1 MSWTDQV
8 RRNAF
13 SPSVHMAALVP
24 TGRIRFNFLPQHQRN
39 HQAQRPPNSSKP
51 DFPFPVAKYPSS
63 ELLSPSLLD
72 ASPTP
77 EILTWG
83 FAEVLPRGNDK
94 PDKKTPSS
102 SLHQLR
108 TRLFDQSKR
117 GLWFQP
123 LSRLDF
129 RPALSRI
136 DGCAGHPSPFRGF
149 FTGQIYCYPEKSCT
163 TVSPDHRPRPH
174 GHTNTRFGHEGA
186 FLPPDS
192 HN

>member
-13 SPSVHMAALVP
+13 SPSVHMAALAP

-63 ELLSPSLLD
+63 ELL
-72 ASPTP
+72 
-77 EILTWG
+77 
-83 FAEVLPRGNDK
+83 
-94 PDKKTPSS
+94 SS

-149 FTGQIYCYPEKSCT
+149 LLDRFIVIRKNRAQPSVLT
-163 TVSPDHRPRPH
+163 TDRVRMGTQTHVLDTKGRFYHPIRIIRHLAEPRTHLTARKAREAP
-174 GHTNTRFGHEGA
+174 
-186 FLPPDS
+186 
-192 HN
+192 